1 VTLSASSTGAV
12 MITILPLINEA
23 LLVAD
28 CVRFYKT
35 LLQLIDIP
43 KHVPAC
49 RFESLSPGA
58 DALVWF
64 SCSQGWKWIW
74 HITVMSCYSYSC
86 RQTSVKLLATFAFQR
101 TTRAQEHWAAVMQD
115 SGLHTRRVVSHRLQ
129 DMDNHSAMHLMW
141 LLTDGHI
148 TFLHLTR

>member
-1 VTLSASSTGAV
+1 

-64 SCSQGWKWIW
+64 SCSQG
-74 HITVMSCYSYSC
+74 
-86 RQTSVKLLATFAFQR
+86 
-101 TTRAQEHWAAVMQD
+101 
-115 SGLHTRRVVSHRLQ
+115 
-129 DMDNHSAMHLMW
+129 
-141 LLTDGHI
+141 
-148 TFLHLTR
+148 